1 MDQQWFFQEPGV
13 KHKNILGAGLAGMMV
28 TQRMTPL
35 ARRSGSAEAA
45 GAEGGTF
52 CAVSHSNL

>member
-1 MDQQWFFQEPGV
+1 MDQQWLFQEPGV

-28 TQRMTPL
+28 TPL